1 MSERS
6 KWDSDDSVE
15 KSPRYSQASMAL
27 LSDSNQK
34 VRENPWASISP
45 RPKRQ
50 VNSFARFA
58 SDVRPIVQN
67 IWTGKVRARPKS
79 ARTTLPPSRPSE
91 WAQHSP
97 AVESQRGDNSTAM
110 APPSPDLPPSTERR
124 HANADHFSPT
134 ALGQPADAGRGDPSH
149 GLSQSAPSGPLAGPS
164 RLPTALP
171 RLHGADPPPDGGGT
185 PRDALRPGLHCQVPP
200 ARCSRLLRAPA
211 SRARLI

>member
-6 KWDSDDSVE
+6 KWDSDDTIE

-27 LSDSNQK
+27 LSESNSK
-34 VRENPWASISP
+34 IRENPWASISP

-149 GLSQSAPSGPLAGPS
+149 GLSQSAPSGPLAHRNEAVACPRQKSS
-164 RLPTALP
+164 RQLP
-171 RLHGADPPPDGGGT
+171 R
-185 PRDALRPGLHCQVPP
+185 QP
-200 ARCSRLLRAPA
+200 ARRPPRSRCFPA
-211 SRARLI
+211 QFPNRSPK